1 MKNWKFSLTTCL
13 ANPIKLKDAFWTITP
28 CCASRCRGQSCGR
41 TLIKWDSCIWMDQ
54 AKETTSMYTFQAVI
68 RKGKPNW
75 FCFFTLWLS
84 SRITTDAAQISLWH
98 VYSSFASPL
107 KPLYFGFWSS
117 LENLAF
123 LGNHTFSVSLD
134 CPSVCLTYSYS
145 YSPSRRPQSIWQR
158 TILAVSCLFFFFFF
172 GGIDDCW
179 EHYTALSWYLNLC
192 WFCMVPL
199 GPAVRKRRRREISF
213 PQQSCA
219 FIRVA
224 PIM

>member
-158 TILAVSCLFFFFFF
+158 TILAVSCLFFFFLVELMIAENTTLLCHDTLTCAGSAWFPWALQSVR
-172 GGIDDCW
+172 GG
-179 EHYTALSWYLNLC
+179 EGKFLFPSSLVLSS
-192 WFCMVPL
+192 
-199 GPAVRKRRRREISF
+199 E
-213 PQQSCA
+213 
-219 FIRVA
+219 
-224 PIM
+224 